1 MKILVEKCCHVVCL
15 LTTSGIRFTQTCLV
29 SIMLRSKA
37 STTFCIVDDA
47 DDDCNSQAVSSLGS
61 KMRHE
66 CLTQK
71 PDTST
76 YATHI
81 SLDSVMRECSQT
93 LLTLLGEISPKLQ
106 HTLPAAMI
114 GHIVLSTICDQ
125 VTSFQAALS
134 AMLNQQSSVIYQ
146 LSSFRVTSSSGN
158 GSPGLSRTKS
168 IEL

>member
-1 MKILVEKCCHVVCL
+1 MKILVGKCCHVVCL

-29 SIMLRSKA
+29 SIMLRSKV
-37 STTFCIVDDA
+37 STTFYIVDDA
-47 DDDCNSQAVSSLGS
+47 DDDCNSQAVSSLRS

-71 PDTST
+71 PNTST
-76 YATHI
+76 YGTHI
-81 SLDSVMRECSQT
+81 SLDSLTRECSQT

-134 AMLNQQSSVIYQ
+134 AMLSQQSSVIYQ
-146 LSSFRVTSSSGN
+146 LSSFRVTSSSGT
-158 GSPGLSRTKS
+158 GSPGLCRTKS